1 MQMHA
6 EPRKRGNG
14 DYSSQGKLDFSNFSF
29 LKTDNQTWK
38 LWNCLTGSKKS
49 TTQC

>member
-1 MQMHA
+1 MHA

-14 DYSSQGKLDFSNFSF
+14 DYSSQGRLDFSNFSF

-38 LWNCLTGSKKS
+38 LGNCLTGSKKS
-49 TTQC
+49 ATQS